1 MVLLYMHS
9 SKGVYMKNW
18 HIAGVLVILFFAGQV
33 VWYLTS
39 KGII

>member
-1 MVLLYMHS
+1 
-9 SKGVYMKNW
+9 MKNW
-18 HIAGVLVILFFAGQV
+18 QALAVLVALLVVAQV

>member
-1 MVLLYMHS
+1 
-9 SKGVYMKNW
+9 MKNW
-18 HIAGVLVILFFAGQV
+18 QALALLIALLIVAQV

>member
-1 MVLLYMHS
+1 
-9 SKGVYMKNW
+9 MKNW
-18 HIAGVLVILFFAGQV
+18 QALAILVALAIVAQV

>member
-1 MVLLYMHS
+1 
-9 SKGVYMKNW
+9 MKNYQ
-18 HIAGVLVILFFAGQV
+18 ALLVLVALLVVAQV